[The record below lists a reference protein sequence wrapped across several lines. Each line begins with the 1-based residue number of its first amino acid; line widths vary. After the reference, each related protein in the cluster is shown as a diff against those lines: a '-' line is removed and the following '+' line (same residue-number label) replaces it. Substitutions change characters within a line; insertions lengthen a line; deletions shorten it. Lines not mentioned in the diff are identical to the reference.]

1 MSGLRK
7 DQYKNNTEAIH
18 KYLRCQ
24 SHVEELKD
32 LYLGWGEHGR

>member
-18 KYLRCQ
+18 KYLSCQ
-24 SHVEELKD
+24 SHVELKD